1 MKTAQRP
8 CPKWHP
14 QPLRSSSAVLTHMAP
29 SALAVILC
37 TLPHGLLGNS
47 PLLIFAPMYARQ
59 KVSKKMYVGCLWAH
73 ARKIQWQMRH
83 RKVMVTSQK
92 SLYSELRNH
101 FIYSVFQR
109 KWHDSLCSSC
119 STDKG
124 CVKQASGLPAVRMST
139 CIQQYCDLVTSTDS
153 ENTLWKLKWQVGNPM
168 VLKSPISD
176 SYQ

>member
-101 FIYSVFQR
+101 FIYSVFQP
-109 KWHDSLCSSC
+109 KWHDYVPHAPQIKDVWNKPQGFQLYECLL
-119 STDKG
+119 
-124 CVKQASGLPAVRMST
+124 AFN
-139 CIQQYCDLVTSTDS
+139 
-153 ENTLWKLKWQVGNPM
+153 NTATW
-168 VLKSPISD
+168 
-176 SYQ
+176 